1 MDAQPAGPVTHEAV
15 RAYVEQLLRT
25 GLMLSDLI
33 GGLLEDLPPDAFPG
47 EATAEV
53 LLEMLSGTVEP
64 AAQAAGPRTLTHSA
78 ALLGAI
84 ADRTVEDLRAAFE
97 LTSARSS
104 CPPRAATRRR
114 R

>member
-1 MDAQPAGPVTHEAV
+1 MDTYPVGPVTHEDV

-25 GLMLSDLI
+25 GLMLTDLI

-47 EATAEV
+47 ESTGEA
-53 LLEMLSGTVEP
+53 LIEMLCGTVQP
-64 AAQAAGPRTLTHSA
+64 AAEAAGPRALAQSA

-84 ADRTVEDLRAAFE
+84 GDRTVADLRAALD

-104 CPPRAATRRR
+104 CPPRAAGRRR

>member
-1 MDAQPAGPVTHEAV
+1 MDSYPAGPVTHEDV

-25 GLMLSDLI
+25 GLMLTDLI

-47 EATAEV
+47 ESTGEV
-53 LLEMLSGTVEP
+53 LIEMLSGTVAP
-64 AAQAAGPRTLTHSA
+64 AAEAAGPRTLAQSA

-84 ADRTVEDLRAAFE
+84 GDRTVADLRAALD

-104 CPPRAATRRR
+104 CRTRGSGRTRR
-114 R
+114 